1 MTIKRQHM
9 ASQLNA
15 YEMASRSRPSS
26 PRYKLPAPSRRLWL
40 ILSLS
45 LVLLLL
51 VSIDACGSVFRRAN
65 SLGRRCSPPVADS
78 DKAGAGLKVA
88 IVSFSEESRRGSRRR
103 SFQGLMEMV
112 RGNKKAYADKK
123 GYHFVDASNMIDKRR
138 PASWSKIIAVKA
150 LLPYYDWVFWNDAD
164 TLVTNST
171 ISLEN
176 ILQAVTGTTDFN
188 SSPDLVLTEDFTG
201 VNAGLFFVRRSKWSV
216 DFLNTWW
223 NQTAFVRFGSSKSG
237 DNDALK
243 HLIKQLPPDELR
255 NHVRIPPMQ
264 CIFNSY
270 PWIPTWKTALRLFS
284 SPSTIWNGAYSYGD
298 FMVHLAGLDEKTR
311 WAAEILRE
319 LEED

>member
-1 MTIKRQHM
+1 MLLYRDSMYIQDWILLMTIKRQHM

-150 LLPYYDWVFWNDAD
+150 LLPYYDWVFWNDAVSFCSD
-164 TLVTNST
+164 PKLCVTVC
-171 ISLEN
+171 
-176 ILQAVTGTTDFN
+176 VTK
-188 SSPDLVLTEDFTG
+188 SSY
-201 VNAGLFFVRRSKWSV
+201 RSC
-216 DFLNTWW
+216 FLSET
-223 NQTAFVRFGSSKSG
+223 
-237 DNDALK
+237 
-243 HLIKQLPPDELR
+243 
-255 NHVRIPPMQ
+255 
-264 CIFNSY
+264 
-270 PWIPTWKTALRLFS
+270 
-284 SPSTIWNGAYSYGD
+284 
-298 FMVHLAGLDEKTR
+298 
-311 WAAEILRE
+311 
-319 LEED
+319 

>member
-1 MTIKRQHM
+1 MLLYRDSMFIQHWILLMTIKRQHM

-123 GYHFVDASNMIDKRR
+123 GYHFVDASNMIDKKR

-150 LLPYYDWVFWNDAD
+150 LLPYYDWVFWNDAVSFCSD
-164 TLVTNST
+164 PKLCVTVC
-171 ISLEN
+171 
-176 ILQAVTGTTDFN
+176 VTK
-188 SSPDLVLTEDFTG
+188 SSY
-201 VNAGLFFVRRSKWSV
+201 RSC
-216 DFLNTWW
+216 FLSET
-223 NQTAFVRFGSSKSG
+223 
-237 DNDALK
+237 
-243 HLIKQLPPDELR
+243 
-255 NHVRIPPMQ
+255 
-264 CIFNSY
+264 
-270 PWIPTWKTALRLFS
+270 
-284 SPSTIWNGAYSYGD
+284 
-298 FMVHLAGLDEKTR
+298 
-311 WAAEILRE
+311 
-319 LEED
+319 